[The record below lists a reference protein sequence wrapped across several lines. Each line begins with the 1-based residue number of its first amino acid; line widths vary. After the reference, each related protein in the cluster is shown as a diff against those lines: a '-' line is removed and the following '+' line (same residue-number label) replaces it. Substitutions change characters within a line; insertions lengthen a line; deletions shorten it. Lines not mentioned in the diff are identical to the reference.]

1 MLAHLSKWILAA
13 LGWKIHADFPEA
25 KKYVI
30 VAAPHT
36 SNWDF
41 PVAIMAVKAVK
52 LDVHWIGKH
61 TIFRWPFGWFLRA
74 LGGTPV
80 DRGQSPHLIQ
90 QMTDLFDQSEELI
103 FALAPEGTRSKTDH
117 WKTGF
122 YHIARAAKVPIA
134 LGYLDFGKKQVGVT
148 RSFYPGDDIEE
159 DFKLIREYYKDIRGK
174 NPENESLI
182 RVRKGSEKGWGQSEV
197 PE

>member
-1 MLAHLSKWILAA
+1 MLARLSKWILTA
-13 LGWKIHADFPEA
+13 LGWEIHADFPEA

-41 PVAIMAVKAVK
+41 PIAIMAVKAVK

-80 DRGQSPHLIQ
+80 NRGQSLNLIQ
-90 QMTDLFDQSEELI
+90 QMTDLFGQSEELI

-122 YHIARAAKVPIA
+122 YHIARAARVPIA
-134 LGYLDFGKKQVGVT
+134 LGYLDFGKKQVGVN
-148 RSFYPGDDIEE
+148 RSFYPGDDIKE

-182 RVRKGSEKGWGQSEV
+182 QMRTSIMKD
-197 PE
+197 